1 MIGRRRTSR
10 NATSQ
15 PAGTDRPN
23 DGEEHTPDS
32 RIAGRTDTDPYTEAA
47 ATLAATPNP
56 VAAIAVVLGHL
67 LNAEVVTEE
76 DLLLLGIDSEAVEAI
91 REAFDNNNS
100 IDELAE
106 DLETAA
112 HLRGYRRVLGELS
125 EEVGVAR
132 DEERRDVFKQNLTG
146 FALENDIEDLRL
158 AYRLMRLERPD
169 LLP

>member
-1 MIGRRRTSR
+1 MIGRRRNNR
-10 NATSQ
+10 GATDQ
-15 PAGTDRPN
+15 PATDEQNPAHESGARE
-23 DGEEHTPDS
+23 D
-32 RIAGRTDTDPYTEAA
+32 IDPYTEAA

-56 VAAIAVVLGHL
+56 TAAIAVVLGHL

-76 DLLLLGIDSEAVEAI
+76 DLLLLGIDSEAVETI
-91 REAFDNNNS
+91 REAFDDNNS

-132 DEERRDVFKQNLTG
+132 DEDRRAAFKQNLTR

>member
-1 MIGRRRTSR
+1 MIWRRRNSR
-10 NATSQ
+10 NTE
-15 PAGTDRPN
+15 DRPATGSQHPAQGS
-23 DGEEHTPDS
+23 DVRDD
-32 RIAGRTDTDPYTEAA
+32 IDPYTEAA

-56 VAAIAVVLGHL
+56 TAAIAVVLGHL
-67 LNAEVVTEE
+67 LNAEVVLVD
-76 DLLLLGIDSEAVEAI
+76 DLLLLGIDSEAADAI
-91 REAFDNNNS
+91 REAFDENNS

-125 EEVGVAR
+125 EEIGVAR
-132 DEERRDVFKQNLTG
+132 DEERGVAFKQNLAR

-158 AYRLMRLERPD
+158 AYRVMRLERPD